1 MTAMLTQ
8 TETHLREIAEK
19 IEEIYGIC
27 GRTPIADPSPAE
39 AQEMIQRLAA
49 IGQIVHSLPA
59 GFRERHQKVDWTE
72 MAGWSNPQALSP
84 AAFNLDEVR
93 DVVLILDNS
102 EPEIKRHAFANKDIQ
117 AGVILSLD
125 TRYEQI
131 SKDWSDSRRGTY
143 ILISLTALL
152 AVVRGGLATIDDY
165 ELTSLQILI
174 YCVLLLPILWVA
186 FDIFWVRKI
195 YRYYNYNAASYD
207 TYTEFYVS
215 ASLLRLRNIGTL
227 LGLLSKQRRLMIYQA
242 MLWLAG
248 VITSVI
254 ITLLK
259 VQ

>member
-1 MTAMLTQ
+1 MSTP
-8 TETHLREIAEK
+8 TETRLQEIAEK

-27 GRTPIADPSPAE
+27 GRMPVADPSPTE
-39 AQEMIQRLAA
+39 AQEIIQRLAT
-49 IGQIVHSLPA
+49 IGQIVQSLPA
-59 GFRERHQKVDWTE
+59 RFRERHKNVDWSE
-72 MAGWSNPQALSP
+72 MASWANPQAFSS
-84 AAFNLDEVR
+84 AAFNLDEAR
-93 DVVLILDNS
+93 KVLLIFNDA
-102 EPEIKRHAFANKDIQ
+102 EPEIKEHAFANKDIQ

-131 SKDWSDSRRGTY
+131 SKDWSDNRRGTY

-152 AVVRGGLATIDDY
+152 AVVRGGLATVEDY

-195 YRYYNYNAASYD
+195 YRYYNYNSESYD
-207 TYTEFYVS
+207 TYTEFYVA
-215 ASLLRLRNIGTL
+215 ASLLRLRNIGIL
-227 LGLLSKQRRLMIYQA
+227 LRLLRRQRRFMIYQA